1 MDYKI
6 VFIIGEDGDK
16 HLYRRKVT
24 VTDSTCH
31 NSVQETLFFSVTAEA
46 LEKANCYSF
55 LEFFFFFLHYLGGL
69 RFAFRTEAEFADY
82 SHWKDRTVKEGFV
95 LNLH

>member
-16 HLYRRKVT
+16 HLFRRKVT

-55 LEFFFFFLHYLGGL
+55 LEFFFFF
-69 RFAFRTEAEFADY
+69 FCTI
-82 SHWKDRTVKEGFV
+82 
-95 LNLH
+95 